1 MAQQAVETSSE
12 QSKKQQS
19 VTPEAS
25 RDAEIE
31 RVGLQDTL
39 KNFRQSGEQGVWN
52 TQAEASILDTVR
64 RAEMT
69 QTGVEALNASL
80 SVHINNLNN
89 MQNGM
94 TMQEM
99 SKLQDMADRTKAL
112 QTNILS
118 EYEQSRAAIM
128 EPSVV
133 QNSGTK
139 QTGVEGTDGIQQ
151 QQPAAPVINITTPLS
166 VVNQYGMPAVVEKV
180 QGIVGDRA
188 VVGEKEIEAALKN
201 CAVDALTAM
210 GRVTEINALGSLL
223 ADVIL
228 TQASPE
234 VGLDYEL
241 AAGLGKDGKQI
252 MLKDVRKHGRGL
264 EYALAQEL
272 EKLKLSAEGV
282 IGILKKS
289 DEETL
294 HLINIRGVKDGVVLR
309 LDRKSVV

>member
-1 MAQQAVETSSE
+1 MKQLDLARSGYKNIEAIKNKGLSDLLDMIEFIEIIKSFEDYILPMTSEDVKMAQQAVETSSE

-139 QTGVEGTDGIQQ
+139 QTRVEGT
-151 QQPAAPVINITTPLS
+151 
-166 VVNQYGMPAVVEKV
+166 
-180 QGIVGDRA
+180 
-188 VVGEKEIEAALKN
+188 
-201 CAVDALTAM
+201 
-210 GRVTEINALGSLL
+210 
-223 ADVIL
+223 
-228 TQASPE
+228 
-234 VGLDYEL
+234 
-241 AAGLGKDGKQI
+241 
-252 MLKDVRKHGRGL
+252 
-264 EYALAQEL
+264 
-272 EKLKLSAEGV
+272 
-282 IGILKKS
+282 
-289 DEETL
+289 
-294 HLINIRGVKDGVVLR
+294 VL
-309 LDRKSVV
+309 